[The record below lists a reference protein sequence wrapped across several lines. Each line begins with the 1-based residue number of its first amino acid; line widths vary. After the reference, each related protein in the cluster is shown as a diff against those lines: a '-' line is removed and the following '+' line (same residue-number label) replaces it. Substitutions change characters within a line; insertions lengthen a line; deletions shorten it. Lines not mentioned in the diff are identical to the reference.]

1 MTTTPVAAAAG
12 STTMQMSV
20 SLVRNMSTEHRL
32 AGEEVL
38 FFFMRKPML
47 SGKLVIISVTDT
59 EEFATEHRLARED
72 VLFVISTTSTHIL
85 NHL

>member
-1 MTTTPVAAAAG
+1 MTTMPAAAG
-12 STTMQMSV
+12 STTTQMSV
-20 SLVRNMSTEHRL
+20 SLVRNIYTENRL
-32 AGEEVL
+32 AGKEVL
-38 FFFMRKPML
+38 FFFTCKPML
-47 SGKLVIISVTDT
+47 SSKLVGISVTDT